1 MCLVP
6 VAGKHTLS
14 GPHIASSNRQTRA
27 PALVQE
33 VTVFFSVFLHYSIS
47 GSSTRLCVKK
57 ISRYEKK
64 HCVNASVRI
73 SVWLRPS
80 L

>member
-33 VTVFFSVFLHYSIS
+33 VTVFFLYFFITVFQDPLRGYVLK
-47 GSSTRLCVKK
+47 RLADMKK
-57 ISRYEKK
+57 NIVLMPR
-64 HCVNASVRI
+64 
-73 SVWLRPS
+73 
-80 L
+80 